1 MEVDNMAYD
10 DEPIKIGDYVFERHE
25 GDLYCYPFF
34 DKEGNYDKSRR
45 LTYYPVDMLYD
56 LEDCFNSFKNEYKT
70 YDVDDVFDIKFTIEE
85 WVSFFKLAVYESV
98 SFLACDSF
106 HKENKKYGFD
116 DIKNMIIP
124 ISSDVINIQWIM
136 VSQGYSVGVIED
148 ENELIITSVEEI
160 DLDCLQNLKV
170 NLINY
175 SLVKLD
181 TTGFIKYYVFRFNDD
196 E

>member
-148 ENELIITSVEEI
+148 ENELIITSLEEI

-170 NLINY
+170 NLSDY

-181 TTGFIKYYVFRFNDD
+181 TTGFIKYYVFRFNDG

>member
-1 MEVDNMAYD
+1 MAYD

-34 DKEGNYDKSRR
+34 DKDGNYDKNKR

-56 LEDCFNSFKNEYKT
+56 LEDCFKSFKNEYKT

-98 SFLACDSF
+98 SLLACDSF

-116 DIKNMIIP
+116 DIKKMIIP

-148 ENELIITSVEEI
+148 ENEIIITSVEEI
-160 DLDCLQNLKV
+160 GLDCLQNLKV

-196 E
+196 K